1 MKKEKKYISFFFNV
15 KIICELK
22 SHLLTRY
29 SKYFGYDNSFYLFSL
44 RFLRKSIEDWSISRV
59 FSGQFYFTITN
70 THTHSDFFY
79 LINEMTDTYN

>member
-1 MKKEKKYISFFFNV
+1 MWRLDRGDIAILLVRMPPFFKRHQKNPLFNMKKEKEYISFFFNV

-44 RFLRKSIEDWSISRV
+44 HFLRKSIED
-59 FSGQFYFTITN
+59 
-70 THTHSDFFY
+70 
-79 LINEMTDTYN
+79 